1 MMNPQ
6 NETAEFA
13 AAWYVENG
21 RYPVRVAA
29 GDKRPLDS
37 RWQKPVDGG
46 IVALA
51 DNANFANRFRGC
63 NVGLLMGEASGWL
76 VCVDLDC
83 PEAVDRAAEFLP
95 ATDCVT
101 GRTGQPGRHWWFISR
116 DCPTMPLA
124 DKQATGSAST
134 VELRSKGCQVVVWPS
149 IHPDGS
155 QYEKMPGVPATV
167 SADELVSAV
176 ERLHAAV
183 LADRGHDE
191 PEITASTVVQSPTG
205 TQNDEGRPGDVF
217 NARGYLRPVLERQG
231 WVWLRNDGR
240 QDYWLRPGK
249 VIAAGESQSPSA
261 TYDGT
266 TFYVFS
272 SSVPEFEAENGYSRF
287 ETYARLE
294 HGGDRSTAAGV
305 LRQQGFGGN
314 GQLNQ
319 VDLSGL
325 TGSTPASV
333 VSGQPEDRKPRRR
346 LISRCVAD
354 VEAKPLEWLWPGLIP
369 IGKMT
374 LFSGDPGLGKSFV
387 TVDMASRVSR
397 GKQWPVSLGG
407 QPVSQSAGSVVILA
421 CEDDVEDTVRPRLD
435 RANANVARIHVID
448 CVEVEDSTKGFA
460 LDVDLPL
467 LEAMIEDIG
476 DVRLLIIDPISAY
489 CGNVDSHKNAEVRG
503 ILMPLTSL
511 AAKHKFAIVAI
522 NHLTKGS
529 GKAIY
534 RSLGSVGFAATARV
548 GLNFYK
554 DPDDENRRLI
564 LVTKMNLAKEA
575 DGLAYSI
582 DGDVGEVGSVRWSA
596 DAVKMTADE
605 MQARETEALQ
615 KPNSGESQSKV
626 DDATDFIRETLA
638 YGPVPSKQIF
648 GDAKELGIAQGTLRR
663 AYERMGGKPEKSKGE
678 KGAWLWPPP
687 PDFSL
692 LIESD
697 ECLDGGDDPEPESA
711 EKSEADSGKNGQDD
725 GEDDQLHHP

>member
-1 MMNPQ
+1 MNHPQ

-21 RYPVRVAA
+21 RYPIRVAA

-37 RWQKPVDGG
+37 RWQKPVEGG
-46 IVALA
+46 VVALA
-51 DNANFANRFRGC
+51 ADEKFANRFRGC
-63 NVGLLMGEASGWL
+63 NVGLLLGEPSNWL

-83 PEAVDRAAEFLP
+83 PEAVERAAEFLP

-101 GRTGQPGRHWWFISR
+101 GRTGQPGRHWWFICR
-116 DCPTMPLA
+116 DCPTKRLT
-124 DKQATGSAST
+124 DRQAAESAST
-134 VELRSKGCQVVVWPS
+134 VELRSKDCQVVVWPS

-155 QYEKMPGVPATV
+155 TYERMPATPATV

-191 PEITASTVVQSPTG
+191 PEMTGSTVTQSLAG
-205 TQNDEGRPGDVF
+205 TQSDEGRPGDVF
-217 NARGYLRPVLERQG
+217 NARGNLQPVLERQG
-231 WVWLRNDGR
+231 WVLLRSDAR
-240 QDYWLRPGK
+240 QEYWLRPGK
-249 VIAAGESQSPSA
+249 LLTPGESQSPSA

-272 SSVPEFEAENGYSRF
+272 SSVPEFEAEKGHSRF
-287 ETYARLE
+287 EAYARLE
-294 HGGDRSTAAGV
+294 HGGDRSAAAAA

-314 GQLNQ
+314 GQLDQ

-346 LISRCVAD
+346 LISRCLAD
-354 VEAKPLEWLWPGLIP
+354 VESKPVEWLWPGLIP

-397 GKQWPVSLGG
+397 GKQWPISLGG
-407 QPVSQSAGSVVILA
+407 QPVTQPAGSVIILA

-435 RANANVARIHVID
+435 RANANVSRIHVID

-467 LEAMIEDIG
+467 LEAMLEDIG

-582 DGDVGEVGSVRWSA
+582 DGNAGEVGSVRWSA

-638 YGPVPSKQIF
+638 GGRVESKRIIS
-648 GDAKELGIAQGTLRR
+648 DAKEFCISESTLRK
-663 AYERMGGKPEKSKGE
+663 AYKRMGGKPEKSSGE
-678 KGAWLWPPP
+678 KGAWFWPPT
-687 PDFSL
+687 PDVSQLFN
-692 LIESD
+692 SD
-697 ECLDGGDDPEPESA
+697 DVLDGCDASEPESL
-711 EKSEADSGKNGQDD
+711 EETDDDSEEDGHDG
-725 GEDDQLHHP
+725 GEDDQLDHS

>member
-1 MMNPQ
+1 MNRPQ
-6 NETAEFA
+6 NTSPEFA

-21 RYPVRVAA
+21 RYPIRVAA
-29 GDKRPLDS
+29 GHKNPIDL

-46 IVALA
+46 VVALA
-51 DNANFANRFRGC
+51 ADAKFANRFCDC
-63 NVGLLMGEASGWL
+63 NVGLLLGEPSGWL

-83 PEAVDRAAEFLP
+83 PEAVEKAAEYLP

-101 GRTGQPGRHWWFISR
+101 GRTGQPGRHWWFICR
-116 DCPTMPLA
+116 DCPTKPLT
-124 DKQATGSAST
+124 DRQAVESAST
-134 VELRSKGCQVVVWPS
+134 VELRSTGCQVVVWPS

-155 QYEKMPGVPATV
+155 TYEKMPAIPATV
-167 SADELVSAV
+167 SADELLSAV
-176 ERLHAAV
+176 ESLHAAV
-183 LADRGHDE
+183 LQDRGHDVQA
-191 PEITASTVVQSPTG
+191 ASGLTGKQSLVADG
-205 TQNDEGRPGDVF
+205 NDEGRPGDAF
-217 NARGYLRPVLERQG
+217 NARGDLRPVLERQG

-240 QDYWLRPGK
+240 QDYWLRQGK
-249 VIAAGESQSPSA
+249 DIVSGETQSPSA

-266 TFYVFS
+266 TFFVFS
-272 SSVPEFEAENGYSRF
+272 SSVPKFEAEKGYSRF
-287 ETYARLE
+287 EAFARLE
-294 HGGDRSTAAGV
+294 HEGDRSAAAV
-305 LRQQGFGGN
+305 ALRQQGFGGN
-314 GQLNQ
+314 GQPTQ
-319 VDLSGL
+319 VDSSGL
-325 TGSTPASV
+325 IKPMPSGVASGPAEK
-333 VSGQPEDRKPRRR
+333 QEPRRR

-407 QPVSQSAGSVVILA
+407 QRVSQPAGSVVFLA

-435 RANANVARIHVID
+435 RANADVSRIHVID
-448 CVEVEDSTKGFA
+448 CVQVEDSTKGFA

-489 CGNVDSHKNAEVRG
+489 CGNVDSHKNADVRG

-511 AAKHKFAIVAI
+511 AAEHRFAIVAI

-534 RSLGSVGFAATARV
+534 RSLGSIGFAASARV

-554 DPDDENRRLI
+554 DPEDDNRRLI

-582 DGDVGEVGSVRWSA
+582 DGDAGEVGSVRWSA
-596 DAVKMTADE
+596 DAVKVTADE
-605 MQARETEALQ
+605 LQARETEAIQ

-626 DDATDFIRETLA
+626 DEAAEFIRETLGD
-638 YGPVPSKQIF
+638 GPVESKRILA
-648 GDAKELGIAQGTLRR
+648 DAKELGISIKTLRK
-663 AYERMGGKPEKSKGE
+663 AYNRMGGKPEKSTGD

-687 PDFSL
+687 PDLSFWVDGIE
-692 LIESD
+692 LIDNGEDIETESD
-697 ECLDGGDDPEPESA
+697 EES
-711 EKSEADSGKNGQDD
+711 EDSGQEGLDD
-725 GEDDQLHHP
+725 EEDDQLDHS

>member
-1 MMNPQ
+1 MNHPQ

-13 AAWYVENG
+13 ATWYVENG
-21 RYPVRVAA
+21 RYPIRVAA
-29 GDKRPLDS
+29 GNKRPLDS
-37 RWQKPVDGG
+37 GWQKPVDGG
-46 IVALA
+46 IAALA
-51 DNANFANRFRGC
+51 ADENFAKRFRGC
-63 NVGLLMGEASGWL
+63 NVGLLLGEPSGWL

-83 PEAVDRAAEFLP
+83 PEAVERAAEFLP

-101 GRTGQPGRHWWFISR
+101 GRTDQPGRHWWFICR
-116 DCPTMPLA
+116 DCPTRRLT
-124 DKQATGSAST
+124 DKQATESAST
-134 VELRSKGCQVVVWPS
+134 VELRSKDCQVVVWPS

-155 QYEKMPGVPATV
+155 TYERMSGEPATV
-167 SADELVSAV
+167 TADELLAAV
-176 ERLHAAV
+176 GRLHAAV
-183 LADRGHDE
+183 LADRGHAE
-191 PEITASTVVQSPTG
+191 PEVTSSTVTPVLAG

-217 NARGYLRPVLERQG
+217 NARGDLRPVLERHG
-231 WVWLRNDGR
+231 WVWLRSDDR
-240 QDYWLRPGK
+240 QEYWLRPGK
-249 VIAAGESQSPSA
+249 VLGAGESQSPSA

-272 SSVPEFEAENGYSRF
+272 SSVPMFEAGNGYSRF

-294 HGGDRSTAAGV
+294 HEGDRSAAAV
-305 LRQQGFGGN
+305 ALRQQGFGGN
-314 GQLNQ
+314 GQLSQ
-319 VDLSGL
+319 IDLSGV
-325 TGSTPASV
+325 TGSALASV
-333 VSGQPEDRKPRRR
+333 ASGRPEERKPRRQ
-346 LISRCVAD
+346 LVSRCVGD
-354 VEAKPLEWLWPGLIP
+354 VDAKPLEWLWPGLIP

-407 QPVSQSAGSVVILA
+407 QLVSQPAGSVVFLA
-421 CEDDVEDTVRPRLD
+421 CEDDVEDTLRPRLD
-435 RANANVARIHVID
+435 RANANVSEIHVID
-448 CVEVEDSTKGFA
+448 CVQVEDSTKGFA

-467 LEAMIEDIG
+467 LETMIESIG

-582 DGDVGEVGSVRWSA
+582 DGDAGEVGSVRWSA

-638 YGPVPSKQIF
+638 GGPVESKRIIS
-648 GDAKELGIAQGTLRR
+648 DAKEFCISESTLRK
-663 AYERMGGKPEKSKGE
+663 AYKRMGGKPEKSPGE
-678 KGAWLWPPP
+678 KGAWIWPQP
-687 PDFSL
+687 PDVSQLFN
-692 LIESD
+692 SD
-697 ECLDGGDDPEPESA
+697 DVLDGCDASEPESL
-711 EKSEADSGKNGQDD
+711 EKTNDDSEEDGHDG
-725 GEDDQLHHP
+725 GEDDQLDHS